1 LKTVTKKLYEA
12 MFLID
17 SAKAAADW
25 DAIMRSIQNILE
37 KSNAEIVSIKKWN
50 ETRLAYQIKGKTR
63 GTYILC
69 YFRAEPERIQG
80 IERDVRLSE
89 QIMRVLI
96 LCAEDRETSI
106 LRSITEKEQDV
117 EKKTAAMPAEKSEQ
131 KEAQEIDEKDEAL
144 QVSDQQTAEQTEEPK
159 ETPMSETESVQVE
172 TASSEQTD
180 EQDQQEPEPE
190 TSS

>member
-1 LKTVTKKLYEA
+1 MKTVTKKLYEA

-25 DAIMRSIQNILE
+25 DEVMKNIQNILE
-37 KSNAEIVSIKKWN
+37 KSNAEIVSIKKWD
-50 ETRLAYQIKGKTR
+50 ETKLAYKINGKTR

-69 YFRAEPERIQG
+69 YFRAEPESIQD

-106 LRSITEKEQDV
+106 LRNITENEQDV
-117 EKKTAAMPAEKSEQ
+117 EKETTAMPAEKSEQ

-144 QVSDQQTAEQTEEPK
+144 QVSSQQKAEQTEEPK
-159 ETPMSETESVQVE
+159 ETPMSGAKSEQVE
-172 TASSEQTD
+172 TTSSEQAD
-180 EQDQQEPEPE
+180 EQHQQEPEPE